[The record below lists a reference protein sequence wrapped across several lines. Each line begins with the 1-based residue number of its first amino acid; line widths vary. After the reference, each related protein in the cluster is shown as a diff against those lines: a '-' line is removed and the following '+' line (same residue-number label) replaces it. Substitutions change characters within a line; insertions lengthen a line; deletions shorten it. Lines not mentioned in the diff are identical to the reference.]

1 MIVELHVLH
10 NLPPSNTNRGED
22 GAPKEATYGGARRAR
37 LSSQAQKRATRLRMA
52 EMISSKAAFGVRSRH
67 HVRKIAERP
76 ELEDIGEEERT
87 RVVAE
92 VIKASGAS
100 EYDKRVDRTKVQL
113 YLSPSEIDRLA
124 AVASG
129 YAEAILDRKNK
140 QSTVNDVPLTKAA
153 KAALT
158 EPAAVDVAMFGRM
171 MANRPGR
178 NIDGAVY
185 VAHAIATHRTDFE
198 FDFYTA
204 VDELADESETGAA
217 MMDVTGFVA
226 PCLYRFACVDTSSLL
241 KSLGGDRVDEA
252 KAATAAFIQA
262 FATAL
267 PSGKQHSYAAFTPPT
282 LVLAAVRPTG
292 MTSLAGAFED
302 PVRSTRGLSL
312 SIASVQRLCEYWTC
326 ISSRFDTDETRPTK
340 VSVFP
345 GDLSIER
352 VPEPLTQWLFDGA
365 IDAYADTLAAAAFK

>member
-37 LSSQAQKRATRLRMA
+37 LSSQAQKRAARLRMA
-52 EMISSKAAFGVRSRH
+52 EMIGSETVFGLRSRH
-67 HVRKIAERP
+67 HVRTIAERP
-76 ELEDIGEEERT
+76 ELESIAEDQRT
-87 RVVAE
+87 NVVAK
-92 VIKASGAS
+92 VIDASGAS
-100 EYDKRVDRTKVQL
+100 KYDKNANRTKVQL
-113 YLSPSEIDRLA
+113 YLSPSEIERLA
-124 AVASG
+124 TIAAD
-129 YAEAILDRKNK
+129 YANAILDKSNKN
-140 QSTVNDVPLTKAA
+140 STVDDVPLVEPA

-158 EPAAVDVAMFGRM
+158 RPAAIDVAMFGRM
-171 MANRPGR
+171 MANRAGR

-204 VDELADESETGAA
+204 VDELADASETGAA

-226 PCLYRFACVDTSSLL
+226 PCLYRFACIDTDSLL
-241 KSLGGDRVDEA
+241 KTLGTDRIDEA
-252 KAATAAFIQA
+252 KAGTVAFVQA

-282 LVLAAVRPTG
+282 LVLAAVRPAG
-292 MTSLAGAFED
+292 ATSLAGAFER
-302 PVRSTRGLSL
+302 PVQSTRGSSL
-312 SIASVQRLCEYWTC
+312 SASSVQRLSEYWTC
-326 ISSRFDTDETRPTK
+326 ISNRFDTDETRPTK

-345 GDLSIER
+345 GDLSVAK
-352 VPEPLTQWLFDGA
+352 VPEPFTQLLFEGA
-365 IDAYADTLAAAAFK
+365 IDVYADTLAAAAFE